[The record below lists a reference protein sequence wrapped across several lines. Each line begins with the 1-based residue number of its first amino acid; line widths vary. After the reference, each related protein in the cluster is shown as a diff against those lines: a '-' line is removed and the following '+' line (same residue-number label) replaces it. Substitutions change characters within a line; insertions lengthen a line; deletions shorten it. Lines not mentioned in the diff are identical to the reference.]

1 MINQWGRKHFIA
13 LTQPF
18 PSYQQS
24 SLSLLL
30 KSQRT
35 LELRSLD
42 PGSSQT
48 EAGKLAGLSTSHLSP
63 ESPLNGLNLCIP
75 AQSHLLIRPQET
87 AWFPNGSMA
96 CSWQQN
102 KGRGEQ
108 RSKVKAQ
115 RRHYPKKNPKK
126 QKTAPSEVWGRGVH
140 GSGGQ
145 FLDLSNSKEPACK
158 NCAFPEADFSASF
171 CHVLLKQEYPFIPP
185 GEAGGGAADFVAI
198 TCRPHRLQECPRLR
212 RTEAVTEGQRHMPGC
227 TAMI

>member
-115 RRHYPKKNPKK
+115 RRHYPKKTPKK
-126 QKTAPSEVWGRGVH
+126 QKKAPSEVWGRGSMVLEA
-140 GSGGQ
+140 SSWTFPTVRNQ
-145 FLDLSNSKEPACK
+145 PARTVLFLRLTSQHHSVMSSLNRSIP
-158 NCAFPEADFSASF
+158 SS
-171 CHVLLKQEYPFIPP
+171 LLGRQ
-185 GEAGGGAADFVAI
+185 A
-198 TCRPHRLQECPRLR
+198 
-212 RTEAVTEGQRHMPGC
+212 EGQLTSWP
-227 TAMI
+227 